1 LKAIKIGMNLWENM
15 ILQLLEAESLGLE
28 LP

>member
-15 ILQLLEAESLGLE
+15 ILQLLEAESLDLE